1 MKIKQ
6 YRAEDMR
13 TALRQ
18 VRDAQGPDAVILSSR
33 RVPGGVEVV
42 AAVDYEGEDAA
53 TEQLAVDSGLVDT
66 YGAERR
72 QAQAQGNV
80 SQTAPAR
87 AAQHDPAL
95 FGGATK
101 PRTQNAPANEYMSE
115 RAELTRQFASQPAQA
130 RTSERALQT
139 NRYMEESDEGA
150 QRHAAAER
158 APGNRAGAN
167 ERARY
172 ASEAQASGRARN
184 QAEAQGSS
192 DRARYAAET
201 SASNDRGRYAVEAE
215 SARDMDLS
223 RLDLIDANSDVN
235 EELRTLRRMLETQLA
250 TLAWNDL
257 SRRSPIQ
264 TELLK
269 QLTQLGLAQELA
281 TEIVTQMPTRLEL
294 AEANRLALAL
304 LARKIETTGGE
315 RWMDGGGVVALV
327 GATGVGKTTLIA
339 KLAARWV
346 MRHGPRD
353 IALISTDSV
362 RIGAQEQV
370 QTLGRLLGVPAY
382 ALDGSAEL
390 ADVLDHLSDKRLV
403 LIDTAGLSPRDPRLE
418 QELKLLSAASER
430 METTLVLSASAQAGA
445 IEEAV
450 TRFASAKPT
459 TCVLTKLD
467 EATSL
472 GGAISTL
479 IRARLPVTYVSE
491 GQRVPEDLAP
501 ARAHQL
507 IARAVELSR
516 KSGASADED
525 LLRRRFGTVAH
536 AIA

>member
-6 YRAEDMR
+6 YRAVDMR

-33 RVPGGVEVV
+33 RVSGGVEVV
-42 AAVDYEGEDAA
+42 AAVDYDGEDAA
-53 TEQLAVDSGLVDT
+53 TDQLAQAPALSDLVDS
-66 YGAERR
+66 YGAGRTSVPKSR
-72 QAQAQGNV
+72 PQQTSAAAPSV
-80 SQTAPAR
+80 STSEHA
-87 AAQHDPAL
+87 
-95 FGGATK
+95 
-101 PRTQNAPANEYMSE
+101 SE
-115 RAELTRQFASQPAQA
+115 RAELTKQYAA
-130 RTSERALQT
+130 
-139 NRYMEESDEGA
+139 A
-150 QRHAAAER
+150 QRTP
-158 APGNRAGAN
+158 APS
-167 ERARY
+167 Y
-172 ASEAQASGRARN
+172 APSH
-184 QAEAQGSS
+184 
-192 DRARYAAET
+192 D
-201 SASNDRGRYAVEAE
+201 
-215 SARDMDLS
+215 RDMDLS
-223 RLDLIDANSDVN
+223 RFEMVDANSDVN
-235 EELRTLRRMLETQLA
+235 EELRNLRRMLETQLA

-269 QLTQLGLAQELA
+269 QLTQLGLAQDLA
-281 TEIVTQMPTRLEL
+281 TELVAQMPTRLEL

-304 LARKIETTGGE
+304 LSRKIETTGE

-346 MRHGPRD
+346 LRHGTRD
-353 IALISTDSV
+353 IALVSTDSV
-362 RIGAQEQV
+362 RIGAQEQI

-382 ALDGSAEL
+382 PIDGAAEL
-390 ADVLDHLSDKRLV
+390 ADVLDHLQDKRLV

-418 QELKLLSAASER
+418 EELTTLAAASER

-450 TRFASAKPT
+450 TRFAPSQPT
-459 TCVLTKLD
+459 SCMLTKLD

>member
-1 MKIKQ
+1 MKIKH
-6 YRAEDMR
+6 YRAADMR

-42 AAVDYEGEDAA
+42 AAIDYDGEDAA
-53 TEQLAVDSGLVDT
+53 TEQLASGMTPAGSNVSHGVRTLAQSGLVDT
-66 YGAERR
+66 YGADRR
-72 QAQAQGNV
+72 QAQAQAQSGG
-80 SQTAPAR
+80 SQSTPR

-95 FGGATK
+95 FGGLTK
-101 PRTQNAPANEYMSE
+101 SRVAQAQSTVASERGTPVTEYMSE
-115 RAELTRQFASQPAQA
+115 RAELSRQFA
-130 RTSERALQT
+130 T
-139 NRYMEESDEGA
+139 
-150 QRHAAAER
+150 
-158 APGNRAGAN
+158 N

-172 ASEAQASGRARN
+172 AVE
-184 QAEAQGSS
+184 
-192 DRARYAAET
+192 AET
-201 SASNDRGRYAVEAE
+201 SS
-215 SARDMDLS
+215 DMDLS
-223 RLDLIDANSDVN
+223 QIDLIGANSDVN

-269 QLTQLGLAQELA
+269 QLTQLGLAQDLA

-304 LARKIETTGGE
+304 LARKIEATGE

-346 MRHGPRD
+346 LRHGPRD
-353 IALISTDSV
+353 VALISTDSV
-362 RIGAQEQV
+362 RIGAQEQI
-370 QTLGRLLGVPAY
+370 QTLGRLLGVPTY
-382 ALDGSAEL
+382 AIDGAAEL
-390 ADVLDHLSDKRLV
+390 AEVLDHLSDKRLV

-418 QELKLLSAASER
+418 QELTLLAAASKR
-430 METTLVLSASAQAGA
+430 IETTLVLSAAAQAGA

-450 TRFASAKPT
+450 QRFAPARPA
-459 TCVLTKLD
+459 TCMLTKLD

-472 GGAISTL
+472 GGAISTV

-507 IARAVELSR
+507 IARAVDLTR